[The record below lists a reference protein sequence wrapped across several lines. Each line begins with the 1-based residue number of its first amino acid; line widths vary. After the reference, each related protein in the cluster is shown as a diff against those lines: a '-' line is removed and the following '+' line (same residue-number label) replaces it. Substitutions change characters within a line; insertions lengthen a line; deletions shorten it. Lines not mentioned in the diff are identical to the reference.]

1 MTGKIGKSH
10 PHFQAKH
17 RVSPQFLAGGGI
29 TSLGLRF
36 LQCRLRRSQPVHRL
50 NVLILTLIQRNRANS
65 PRLPLSF
72 RTTHNSKS
80 TTRSSCSAFRR
91 DLFQSR
97 SSLKQ
102 QTCNYSMLSAVLTL
116 RLDLPHISAGYVS
129 CSLLTPASCSRGFPR
144 REPCIC
150 PLS

>member
-36 LQCRLRRSQPVHRL
+36 Y
-50 NVLILTLIQRNRANS
+50 NVASGETNLSTASVSLTHLKQRNSSTS

-72 RTTHNSKS
+72 RTTPNSKS
-80 TTRSSCSAFRR
+80 TTRSSRSAFRR
-91 DLFQSR
+91 DLFQSAALLSR
-97 SSLKQ
+97 S
-102 QTCNYSMLSAVLTL
+102 LSIIT
-116 RLDLPHISAGYVS
+116 DL
-129 CSLLTPASCSRGFPR
+129 
-144 REPCIC
+144 
-150 PLS
+150 